1 MSGAPLSRTV
11 DLASPEATDALA
23 RSMEP
28 LLRPGDV
35 LLLDGSVGAGKSH
48 FARALI
54 RARFGAETEVPS
66 PTFTLVQTYGAGS
79 NEIWHSDLYRLS
91 HPDEIVEL
99 GLEDAFT
106 TAITLVEWPDRLG
119 SLAPEGALALAFRP
133 TREGESRSVTLTGN
147 AGWATRLKPLLETLP

>member
-11 DLASPEATDALA
+11 DLAGPEATDALA
-23 RSMEP
+23 RLMEP

-54 RARFGAETEVPS
+54 RARHGAETEVPS
-66 PTFTLVQTYGAGS
+66 PTFTLVQTYGAEGD
-79 NEIWHSDLYRLS
+79 EIWHSDLYRLS
-91 HPDEIVEL
+91 QPDEIVEL

-119 SLAPEGALALAFRP
+119 SLTPEGALTLAFRP

-147 AGWATRLKPLLETLP
+147 AGWAARLQPLLETLP